1 MISNFRKYVDWDGL
15 YLKCQSW
22 CFYVNKINI
31 ALKTIQSTW
40 TVSWSLTWFI
50 VWCICSDSEV
60 FYIILSSISRF
71 TRRNYSLHCAMAKK
85 RPSDVLTKE
94 QNLLFVVVN
103 CRCPLLNRC
112 IQYRYI
118 EHMIRLLYHCTL
130 SIVARNAN
138 NGTSQLTPTNTLKCA
153 KLIYIQ
159 NSTKRF
165 CTFFFVL
172 HKYEQWWN

>member
-1 MISNFRKYVDWDGL
+1 MDCIWNAKVDVFMSIKSISLWKPYNRLGRFLGVWLDLLFDA
-15 YLKCQSW
+15 
-22 CFYVNKINI
+22 FVP
-31 ALKTIQSTW
+31 IQRS
-40 TVSWSLTWFI
+40 F
-50 VWCICSDSEV
+50 
-60 FYIILSSISRF
+60 ILSYHRYQGLQDGIIVSIVRWQ
-71 TRRNYSLHCAMAKK
+71 KK